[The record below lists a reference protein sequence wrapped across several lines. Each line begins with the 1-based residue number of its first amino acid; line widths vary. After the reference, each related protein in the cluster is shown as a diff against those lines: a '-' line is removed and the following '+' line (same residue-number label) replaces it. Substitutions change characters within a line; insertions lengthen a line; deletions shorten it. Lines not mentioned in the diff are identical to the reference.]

1 MGVPKEMEEGWKI
14 DIKKSNPYFLSL
26 SFFRPFH
33 LIPPRDDKGILAST
47 HASSSKTEKC
57 KREGEAVRIFPA
69 KDIPPQCPYI
79 GIAGEQ
85 PACHPLYG
93 TAAHYSTAWYYA
105 RERKREEECVQKKD
119 GREGERGCGSQRD
132 GEKASPPLARRSWP
146 PPPKRERRRRRRRRR
161 LLFPLKSE

>member
-33 LIPPRDDKGILAST
+33 LIPPRDDKGILASI

-69 KDIPPQCPYI
+69 KDIPSPMSVYRYSRRTTRLPPIIWHGRTLLQYSMVLCP
-79 GIAGEQ
+79 GE
-85 PACHPLYG
+85 
-93 TAAHYSTAWYYA
+93 
-105 RERKREEECVQKKD
+105 K
-119 GREGERGCGSQRD
+119 ERGGMCA
-132 GEKASPPLARRSWP
+132 EKRWEGGGKRLRVPEGRRESLSSSRSTLLAASA
-146 PPPKRERRRRRRRRR
+146 KA
-161 LLFPLKSE
+161 